1 MTWPF
6 FCVFTKSFELFILRV
21 LDLVNVELVNVD
33 LVSSKPCE
41 HLDAVKF
48 RPCQYGRGSGYKSF
62 TTIGII
68 VTGTKKASDLS
79 GHSPFCF
86 LRIRYVRV
94 S

>member
-1 MTWPF
+1 MATSNDVAIF
-6 FCVFTKSFELFILRV
+6 LLVYKSFELFTLRA
-21 LDLVNVELVNVD
+21 LDFANVD

>member
-6 FCVFTKSFELFILRV
+6 FCVFTKSFELFTLRA
-21 LDLVNVELVNVD
+21 LDLVNVGLVNM
-33 LVSSKPCE
+33 
-41 HLDAVKF
+41 
-48 RPCQYGRGSGYKSF
+48 GRGSGYKSF